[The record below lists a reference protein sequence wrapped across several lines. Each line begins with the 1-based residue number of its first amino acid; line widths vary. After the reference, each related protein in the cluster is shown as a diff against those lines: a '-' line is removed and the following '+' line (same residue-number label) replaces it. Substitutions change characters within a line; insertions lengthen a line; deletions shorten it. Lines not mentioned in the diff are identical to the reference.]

1 MSSFFSVCS
10 FWSPLPSLSVPW
22 LSGLFHPKVLDVI
35 LKLYISWFLAQHRV
49 CCVQRSLCFC
59 AAAELIVQVDTFSRE
74 VTKIFLF
81 RDLLNHWL
89 VKMAESGKLRRII
102 GKYEK
107 VRSKLMSY
115 KYNLALA
122 VWLYSWVRDDNAMIS
137 IPFSK
142 LKANKN

>member
-1 MSSFFSVCS
+1 MRNINVFVFFQYALFEALSQASLFPGYQDCS
-10 FWSPLPSLSVPW
+10 ILRFYN
-22 LSGLFHPKVLDVI
+22 FICHPKNHV
-35 LKLYISWFLAQHRV
+35 SWFVAQHRV

-59 AAAELIVQVDTFSRE
+59 AAAELIVQVETFSRE

-107 VRSKLMSY
+107 VRSKQQYFRAKY
-115 KYNLALA
+115 KYTI
-122 VWLYSWVRDDNAMIS
+122 V
-137 IPFSK
+137 
-142 LKANKN
+142 